1 MTTQTQTTSI
11 PTRPYAT
18 LRDGALRATV
28 WLNTNPEGKA
38 RYSVELS
45 RSYTDTSGAWKDT
58 NRFSRQELLRVA
70 HLAAKAYDV
79 ITAAYSAEPAGTADD
94 GDAQ

>member
-1 MTTQTQTTSI
+1 MTTAETKTNK
-11 PTRPYAT
+11 PYAK
-18 LRDGALRATV
+18 LSDGALRATI
-28 WLNTNPEGKA
+28 WSNTTPDGKT

-45 RSYTDTSGAWKDT
+45 RSYTDAGGAWRDS
-58 NRFSRQELLRVA
+58 NRFSRNELLRVA

-79 ITAAYSAEPAGTADD
+79 VTAAYAAEPAAAAEQADD